1 MITVSATNMKNL
13 FGKYLDIALRN
24 GEIYISRNGRIVARL
39 VAYDEEIVQYGYREK
54 GSEYG
59 KTDQKRR
66 DLQRKSHPRRKG

>member
-13 FGKYLDIALRN
+13 FGKYLDLALRN

-39 VAYDEEIVQYGYREK
+39 VAYDEEIVQYKCTEED
-54 GSEYG
+54 SDYG

-66 DLQRKSHPRRKG
+66 DI